1 MEKGKRQKVKGRRLK
16 VKGKRQKA
24 KGTWLGVGAILCSLF
39 VIAGSAQAPLPQP
52 EPRSNTEIVAKQ
64 PPTPPDGFVPAS
76 SLPSQEQL
84 PAAPLVIGAYSVA
97 WVLVFG
103 YLWSIWRRLERLETE
118 LAEVR
123 RRVAAGPS
131 R

>member
-1 MEKGKRQKVKGRRLK
+1 MNTGSKRTAAWRRIAL
-16 VKGKRQKA
+16 V
-24 KGTWLGVGAILCSLF
+24 LMLCALCATSRP
-39 VIAGSAQAPLPQP
+39 ARA
-52 EPRSNTEIVAKQ
+52 Q
-64 PPTPPDGFVPAS
+64 PPSPPDGFVPAS

-84 PAAPLVIGAYSVA
+84 PAAPLVIGAYAVA

-118 LAEVR
+118 LADVR
-123 RRVAAGPS
+123 RRVSAGPS